1 MKKILLLSY
10 LLILGI
16 NVSSA
21 QSNQSIAQ
29 GINYQAV
36 ARNAEGQLLA
46 NQTIT
51 LKIALSSKN
60 GAQKE
65 HYAEIHE
72 VRTDALG
79 LFHIVIGRG
88 KEIQGV
94 LQEVPWSKEQIWI
107 DIKLDPQ
114 GKRNFTL
121 VNSAELMSVP
131 YAFYAATASQ
141 LVETATEINLP
152 QEKNQSIYWTTSGNT
167 NTRPPTHFLGTRDAK
182 DLVFKTNNVTRM
194 IITADGLIRTFSVCA
209 DNGDQDPE
217 SYSIVAEGCKQG
229 VYIKID
235 GSRSGDNNFLT
246 FADDEDIWGR
256 VEGQTTGE
264 LATSFDYVFTNTIFT
279 INTIA
284 LALDAASL
292 FTEAAVV
299 AAQIVTI
306 AEAAPIALQAA
317 AITAEG
323 IALAAELI
331 AYNIEKNLNVGVTY
345 ESGSGDYAEWLEK
358 VPRERDLKPG
368 EIVGVKGGKISL
380 STQNADHY
388 MVVSNKP
395 IVLGNMPTQG
405 QESKFEKVAFMGQVP
420 VRIIGR
426 VNIGDYIL
434 PSGNDDGFAIAVAPS
449 TMKIG
454 DYKRIIGVAWES
466 AEAKPLNIVNV
477 AVGINN
483 QDLSGKMEALQQELE
498 RTNQKVAQIM
508 AYLEGK
514 APSPNLATQDS
525 ANPPSVVANKMP
537 NSKFE
542 KLFSD
547 AEFDQMLDQNAPQI
561 KQYYA
566 LLEKSL
572 LEKGYDLS
580 KQPFLSNYFH
590 NPIETIKQ
598 IRRDP
603 AYVSH
608 WHYADQKIKS
618 KK

>member
-1 MKKILLLSY
+1 MKKILLLSC
-10 LLILGI
+10 LLILDI
-16 NVSSA
+16 NLSNA

-46 NQTIT
+46 NQPVT

-60 GAQKE
+60 GVQKE

-88 KEIQGV
+88 KETQGI
-94 LQEVPWSKEQIWI
+94 LQDVPWSKEQIWL

-246 FADDEDIWGR
+246 FADDESIWGR

-292 FTEAAVV
+292 FAEAVV
-299 AAQIVTI
+299 VSAQIVTL
-306 AEAAPIALQAA
+306 AEAVPIGLQAA
-317 AITAEG
+317 AIATEG

-331 AYNIEKNLNVGVTY
+331 AYNVEKNIKVGVTY

-358 VPRERDLKPG
+358 VPAERDLKPG

-380 STQNADHY
+380 RTQNADHY

-420 VRIIGR
+420 VRIIGK
-426 VNIGDYIL
+426 VTIGDYIL
-434 PSGNDDGFAIAVAPS
+434 PSGNNDGFAIAVSPS
-449 TMKIG
+449 AMKIG
-454 DYKRIIGVAWES
+454 DYKRIIGVAWEP

-483 QDLSGKMEALQQELE
+483 QDLSSKMEALQQELE

-514 APSPNLATQDS
+514 ASSPSLATQNAVNES
-525 ANPPSVVANKMP
+525 SVNAKTSP
-537 NSKFE
+537 NSRFE

-547 AEFDQMLDQNAPQI
+547 IEFDQMIDQNAAQI
-561 KQYYA
+561 KQYYV

-572 LEKGYDLS
+572 QEKGYDLS

-608 WHYADQKIKS
+608 WHYTDQKLKR

>member
-46 NQTIT
+46 NQTIA

-79 LFHIVIGRG
+79 LFHIIIGRG

-114 GKRNFTL
+114 GKRDFTL

-279 INTIA
+279 INTVA

-292 FTEAAVV
+292 FVEAAVV
-299 AAQIVTI
+299 SAQIVTL
-306 AEAAPIALQAA
+306 AEAAPIGLQAA

-331 AYNIEKNLNVGVTY
+331 AYNIEKNLNVGITY

-358 VPRERDLKPG
+358 VPGEGDLKPG
-368 EIVGVKGGKISL
+368 EIVGVRGGKISL

-395 IVLGNMPTQG
+395 IVLGNMPPQG

-434 PSGNDDGFAIAVAPS
+434 PSGNNDGFAIAVAPS
-449 TMKIG
+449 AMKIG

-514 APSPNLATQDS
+514 ATSPNLATQDP
-525 ANPPSVVANKMP
+525 ANPPSAVAGQFP

-547 AEFDQMLDQNAPQI
+547 AEFDQMIDQNAAQI
-561 KQYYA
+561 KQYYV

-580 KQPFLSNYFH
+580 KQPFLSDYFH
-590 NPIETIKQ
+590 NPVETIKQ